1 MQKKRQLLAFM
12 ISVGLAASA
21 SADEGRWY
29 INPAIGLQNFDSE
42 RNLDDAT
49 TLTLGGEY
57 RYNDRWA
64 TELRFLDSQADG
76 KTGDTDVN
84 QYYLD
89 ALYYFKPMTAK
100 WQPFAILGVGH
111 AEFDGKLNDSQET
124 QANAGIGVRYALN
137 ESWSLRG
144 DVRGIYGTD
153 DNTWD
158 SLINVGIS
166 YAFGSRSATTPTT
179 ASVEADTDQDG
190 VPDRRDN
197 CPDTPAGAPVDAK
210 GCALDSDEDGVP
222 DYKDQCPS
230 TPKGA
235 KVDDNGC
242 KLALVKDISMKLSVN
257 FATNSAEVTGNI
269 DNVDEVVQFLKAYPE
284 VPVEISGHT
293 DDTGSAEY
301 NKNLS
306 QRRAD
311 SVRNILIDDYGIEGD
326 RVTAIGYGE
335 DRPVASNKT
344 VEGRATNRRV
354 EASLK
359 HKIKQ

>member
-1 MQKKRQLLAFM
+1 MAFL
-12 ISVGLAASA
+12 ISAGLAASV

-29 INPAIGLQNFDSE
+29 LNPAIGLQNFDSK

-57 RYNDRWA
+57 RYNDQWA
-64 TELRFLDSQADG
+64 TELRFLDSNADS
-76 KTGDTDVN
+76 KIGDTDVN

-111 AEFDGKLNDSQET
+111 AEFEGKLNDDKET
-124 QANAGIGVRYALN
+124 QANAGLGVRYALN
-137 ESWSLRG
+137 DNWSLRG

-153 DNTWD
+153 DSTWD
-158 SLINVGIS
+158 SLINVGVS
-166 YAFGSRSATTPTT
+166 YAFGGSSAP
-179 ASVEADTDQDG
+179 APAPVPVEADTDQDG
-190 VPDRRDN
+190 VPDTRDN
-197 CPDTPAGAPVDAK
+197 CPNTPAGAAVDAK

-230 TPKGA
+230 TPKGR
-235 KVDDNGC
+235 KVDDQGC
-242 KLALVKDISMKLSVN
+242 KVALEKDISMKLSVN
-257 FATNSAEVTGNI
+257 FATNSADVTGSIDNI
-269 DNVDEVVQFLKAYPE
+269 DKVVQFLKTYPE

-311 SVRNILIDDYGIEGD
+311 AVRNILINNYGIAGD
-326 RVTAIGYGE
+326 NVTAIGYGE
-335 DRPVASNKT
+335 DQPVTSNET
-344 VEGRATNRRV
+344 AEGRAANRRV
-354 EASLK
+354 EATLK